1 MLRVISILLASF
13 LAWFESRLAMQ
24 MELIALRHQ
33 VADKDIVACDF
44 FTVPTANFKVLFVFI
59 SNAKVH
65 DRVLSVYRVRA
76 SRAQLNCCFT

>member
-1 MLRVISILLASF
+1 
-13 LAWFESRLAMQ
+13 

-33 VADKDIVACDF
+33 VAVKDIVACGF